1 MARITDQQPAERGPV
16 SPPALLDDSHDCSAF
31 DCGNAALNDWLKS
44 RALRAQ
50 GKTSRTY
57 VACESTRVIG
67 YYCILSGSVERA
79 ELPKAL
85 KEHGLPNNIP
95 VAILG
100 RLARDMTYKGTGLG
114 LDLLQDALTKI
125 AIASRTIGIRC
136 VLVHAID
143 DKAAQFWKENEF
155 IESPLGSRTFYLP
168 IETII
173 NSLND

>member
-1 MARITDQQPAERGPV
+1 LAEIAEQHPVERGPV
-16 SPPALLDDSHDCSAF
+16 SSPVLLDGLHDCSAF

-57 VACESTRVIG
+57 VVCQGTHVIG

-85 KEHGLPNNIP
+85 KERGLPNHIP
-95 VAILG
+95 VAIIG
-100 RLARDMTYKGTGLG
+100 RLARDLTYKGSGLG
-114 LDLLQDALTKI
+114 LDLLQDALSKI
-125 AIASRTIGIRC
+125 AVASWTIGIRC

-143 DKAAQFWKENEF
+143 DNAARFWKENEF

-168 IETII
+168 IETIVD
-173 NSLND
+173 SLSG